1 MTQRKLLAAGLLWLG
16 EFMIKKQWRKSGAG
30 SSLEIQLYKPGGF
43 CEADAMNLKK
53 FLPLLPALLLTGCAS
68 TFTRLTP
75 LEQPRNANNLYPV
88 EVRFETTQQSLR
100 WESIKPY
107 VQVNGE
113 LYPLRPETGMENRWE
128 GFVPVPPGTNS
139 VNYRFKFDY
148 LFNAINKAPQPN
160 SAWSPTYRL
169 HVIDQ

>member
-1 MTQRKLLAAGLLWLG
+1 
-16 EFMIKKQWRKSGAG
+16 
-30 SSLEIQLYKPGGF
+30 
-43 CEADAMNLKK
+43 MNLKK
-53 FLPLLPALLLTGCAS
+53 FLPLLPVLLLTGCAS

-88 EVRFETTQQSLR
+88 EVRFDTTQQSLR

-113 LYPLRPETGMENRWE
+113 LYPLRPEEGMANRWE

-148 LFNAINKAPQPN
+148 LYNAIDKQPQPN
-160 SAWSPTYRL
+160 SAWSPVYKL
-169 HVIDQ
+169 HVLDQ